1 MSAVTDVVANVL
13 CPLTVRADDDAVP
26 SVVCPVTESVPL
38 DTSDEVAV
46 IVPPVSVLTVPE
58 IAESVFVKKVVE
70 VALVVVKLVMTA
82 VRAERS
88 VEK

>member
-1 MSAVTDVVANVL
+1 MSAVADVVAKVL

-26 SVVCPVTESVPL
+26 SVVCPVTERVPL
-38 DTSDEVAV
+38 DESEEVAV

-58 IAESVFVKKVVE
+58 IAERVFVKKVVD
-70 VALVVVKLVMTA
+70 VALTVVKLVMTA